1 MRELAEMYQSQI
13 IEGTE
18 AGTRN
23 MKKGTEDYKITKSDD
38 ESAKL
43 ESLELDTTVLSIN
56 DSFTEP
62 ITLEAFINEKPEGK
76 CPPEVKVKEKSYCV
90 IETNA
95 EVHNKDERRPVEKN
109 KGRKNQT
116 KSVQA
121 LGKSDIGCLFE
132 DEEKVCLATSK
143 TTSGGSKKKTFSRPE
158 VRPGRQEAAGNI
170 NVIADQEDIFLPETR
185 HQRYQGLRTNAD

>member
-1 MRELAEMYQSQI
+1 MAEMYQAQI
-13 IEGTE
+13 IDGTE
-18 AGTRN
+18 VGIRN
-23 MKKGTEDYKITKSDD
+23 IRKGTEMDKMTKSD
-38 ESAKL
+38 EN
-43 ESLELDTTVLSIN
+43 LELDTTVLSIN

-62 ITLEAFINEKPEGK
+62 ITLEAFINEKSEGK

-109 KGRKNQT
+109 KGRKNQAKT
-116 KSVQA
+116 VQA

-132 DEEKVCLATSK
+132 DEEKVCLATTTK

-158 VRPGRQEAAGNI
+158 VS
-170 NVIADQEDIFLPETR
+170 
-185 HQRYQGLRTNAD
+185 